1 MRRSIIEE
9 KNIDGSR
16 LTFLRELYGYTLKDV
31 ANYLDVTP
39 SYLSQLEKNKRKINF
54 SFVMN
59 ASKFYK
65 YT

>member
-1 MRRSIIEE
+1 M
-9 KNIDGSR
+9 
-16 LTFLRELYGYTLKDV
+16 

-59 ASKFYK
+59 ASKFYNVPHIFLLSK
-65 YT
+65 ENIPDTDGAIFLEKKLL